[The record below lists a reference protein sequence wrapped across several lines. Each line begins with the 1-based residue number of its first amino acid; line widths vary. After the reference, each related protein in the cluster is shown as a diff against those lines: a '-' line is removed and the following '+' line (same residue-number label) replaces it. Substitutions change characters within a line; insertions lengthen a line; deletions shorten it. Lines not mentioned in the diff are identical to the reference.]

1 MVPCFAHARAAAAPM
16 LRMVASLMSFTA
28 PMPTSTRA
36 DFEPG
41 AGAIGIVVQHL
52 PSNPMAASCARVSPT
67 SFGTGPSL
75 ATGMA
80 MTGTVFETVNE
91 VRMSPLYGGLP
102 PAGSDGEAHRLLTG
116 RDSPSCQRAIVHRR
130 SDRRFRY
137 GTT

>member
-1 MVPCFAHARAAAAPM
+1 M

-52 PSNPMAASCARVSPT
+52 PSNPMAVSCARVRPT

-75 ATGMA
+75 ATGIA
-80 MTGTVFETVNE
+80 TTAAVAGTVFETVNE

-102 PAGSDGEAHRLLTG
+102 RRVQTARLTG
-116 RDSPSCQRAIVHRR
+116 C
-130 SDRRFRY
+130 
-137 GTT
+137 